1 MFPAHQG
8 NPGSGSCLLGEG
20 LIVNSLGKGTG
31 AINHVSLASK
41 ARSHVHITTHSLP
54 HLFFGGGRGTGR
66 QAGRQGVSFGLWDI
80 CSALDN
86 RGLHQLQVLSHTWA
100 AQVGREEQL
109 LGRKGFP
116 RCSCSAGGLIWGA

>member
-1 MFPAHQG
+1 M
-8 NPGSGSCLLGEG
+8 GEG

-66 QAGRQGVSFGLWDI
+66 QAGRESVLVCGTYAVPWIIEVCISCK
-80 CSALDN
+80 CSATP
-86 RGLHQLQVLSHTWA
+86 GQLKWG
-100 AQVGREEQL
+100 GRNS
-109 LGRKGFP
+109 F
-116 RCSCSAGGLIWGA
+116 